1 MKSVKCPQCG
11 FVGWADAESCKKC
24 GAPVAA
30 MGTPPTSDSGV
41 SNLNGHQQVDDHQYV
56 AEHRH
61 VDESQ
66 TYYYP
71 PNTNPFPE
79 ELKNTWAIGSL
90 VSGILNFLLL
100 TILVLPP
107 IAGLVISIVA
117 MKKIKRDP
125 LQYGGYGMAVG
136 GLVLNIVS
144 TVSLIPLLLIAAIAI
159 PNLMASLRAANEGAA
174 IVSLRK
180 FYKAEADCYAVSR
193 KYGTYADLRDSIGP
207 ELASGERSGYRFT
220 LEILNDSGDG
230 YPGFTVV
237 AVPKEYGSTGRRSFL
252 IDQTGVIRAADSHG
266 LAATKYD
273 PPLNVD
279 YDTPVRSS
287 RSGLQ
292 QAPNSEY

>member
-1 MKSVKCPQCG
+1 MKSIKCPACG
-11 FVGWADAESCKKC
+11 FVGWADAEFCKKC
-24 GAPVAA
+24 GASVVPS
-30 MGTPPTSDSGV
+30 TTDSGFA
-41 SNLNGHQQVDDHQYV
+41 SRQIEPSAQNP
-56 AEHRH
+56 
-61 VDESQ
+61 DENQ

-71 PNTNPFPE
+71 PHVNAFPE
-79 ELKNTWAIGSL
+79 DLKNGWAITSL

-100 TILVLPP
+100 SIFIVPT
-107 IAGLVISIVA
+107 IAGIVISVVA
-117 MKKIKRDP
+117 LKRIKRHP
-125 LQYGGYGMAVG
+125 LEYGGHGMAVG

-144 TVSLIPLLLIAAIAI
+144 AAAIIPVLLIAAIAI

-180 FYKAEADCYAVSR
+180 FYNAEVDRYAFSR
-193 KYGTYADLRDSIGP
+193 RYGTYAELRDSIGP

-220 LEILNDSGDG
+220 LEILNDSGNG

-237 AVPKEYGSTGRRSFL
+237 AVPKEYGSTGRRSFF

-279 YDTPVRSS
+279 YDSPVRSS
-287 RSGLQ
+287 RSNPQ
-292 QAPNSEY
+292 SPEPDNEY